1 MSVLT
6 RAYAALSATSP
17 LAPLTIERREPS
29 AADVAIDILFCG
41 VCHSDLHQSRNEWGL
56 SNYPVVPGHEIVGR
70 VREVGTRVS
79 RFKEGDLVAVG
90 VLYDSCRACSNCMA
104 GIEQYCLE
112 GATETYNSK
121 DRKYG
126 GITRGGYSEAIV
138 VDEAYVFHVPD
149 NLNPAA
155 VAPLMCAGITTYSPL
170 THWKVRP
177 SQKVGIVGLGGLG
190 HMAIKFAHAL
200 GAHTALFTT
209 SPAKASDARRLGADE
224 IIVSKNTK
232 EMNAHAGSF
241 DFILD

>member
-104 GIEQYCLE
+104 GIEASPVA
-112 GATETYNSK
+112 ATLRLSSSMKRTFSRFLTTLIPQPSHLSCAQVSLPIRLSRTGK
-121 DRKYG
+121 CAQARK
-126 GITRGGYSEAIV
+126 SASLDSVASAIWRSS
-138 VDEAYVFHVPD
+138 
-149 NLNPAA
+149 
-155 VAPLMCAGITTYSPL
+155 SPMRSAL
-170 THWKVRP
+170 TLP
-177 SQKVGIVGLGGLG
+177 SLRRHQLKHPMLG
-190 HMAIKFAHAL
+190 
-200 GAHTALFTT
+200 
-209 SPAKASDARRLGADE
+209 
-224 IIVSKNTK
+224 V
-232 EMNAHAGSF
+232 
-241 DFILD
+241 